1 MAQGFR
7 GKKSEF
13 DQKMI
18 DLRRVAR
25 VVAGGRRF
33 SFRATL
39 VIGDRHGRVGVGTGK
54 GTDAALSLEKALRE
68 AKKNMFTVPL
78 KKNGTIPFQTE
89 AKFGA
94 ARVLIR
100 PTAKGSGLVAGGA
113 VRTVLDMAGIKN
125 TSAKILSHTKNKIS
139 NALVAEESAAR
150 LQGEALRGKRH
161 VLAEEFGRSFG
172 MSL

>member
-68 AKKNMFTVPL
+68 AK
-78 KKNGTIPFQTE
+78 
-89 AKFGA
+89 FGA

-139 NALVAEESAAR
+139 NARAAVDALKKLR
-150 LQGEALRGKRH
+150 LTN
-161 VLAEEFGRSFG
+161 
-172 MSL
+172 